1 MENEHIKQQI
11 VAETT
16 ALMPLKVDNEEV
28 VKHKFRTI
36 RDRLDEL
43 HRSTSEE
50 NEVYTK
56 AFMLVQATMS
66 AEYKQFSESSE
77 HDEKAQALIQ
87 LKHKAAEICQ
97 LLQTNGPATLSPT
110 TA

>member
-11 VAETT
+11 IAETT
-16 ALMPLKVDNEEV
+16 ALMPLKVDNEDV

-36 RDRLDEL
+36 QDRVNEL
-43 HRSTSEE
+43 HRSASEG

-56 AFMLVQATMS
+56 AVTLMQAAML
-66 AEYKQFSESSE
+66 AEYKQFSESTS
-77 HDEKAQALIQ
+77 HDDKEQALIQ
-87 LKHKAAEICQ
+87 LKHKAAEVCQ

-110 TA
+110 PN